1 MINTLE
7 SRWSAARHYNST
19 GVSWG
24 DEIHRGRVS
33 PYVTDPDSR
42 PERQVFVNV
51 PDYAETLHL
60 FKLLSGSLESATSD
74 WRRPTLR
81 GFHPVSRRSEAV
93 SATEDLRQRLANA
106 NDYFHRKATEV
117 YTDKAALELLI
128 TMDQDVVLEI
138 SDFDTCESGIPL
150 AKLTAA
156 NFSEVGAKVIFI
168 TEAGQRFIA
177 SLRQSGE
184 I

>member
-1 MINTLE
+1 
-7 SRWSAARHYNST
+7 
-19 GVSWG
+19 
-24 DEIHRGRVS
+24 
-33 PYVTDPDSR
+33 
-42 PERQVFVNV
+42 
-51 PDYAETLHL
+51 
-60 FKLLSGSLESATSD
+60 
-74 WRRPTLR
+74 
-81 GFHPVSRRSEAV
+81 VSRRSEAV